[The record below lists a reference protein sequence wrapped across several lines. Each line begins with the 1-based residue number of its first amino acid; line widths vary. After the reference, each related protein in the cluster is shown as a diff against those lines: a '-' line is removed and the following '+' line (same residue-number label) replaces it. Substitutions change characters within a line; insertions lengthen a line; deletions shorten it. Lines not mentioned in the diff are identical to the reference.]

1 MGGQANNVTVA
12 IIGAGLSGMCAAI
25 KLKEAGFSNYKIY
38 EKADN
43 VGGTWRENTYPG
55 VACDVPSHLYS
66 FSFEPKLDWSK
77 VFSPGAEIQEYCEH
91 VARKHGLYEE
101 TEFGKELVSSR
112 YNADGW
118 DLEFADGSSARA
130 DFLISGIGGLHVPS
144 FPNIEG
150 QASFEG
156 ASFHSAKWDHDH
168 DLTGKHVAVIG
179 SAASALQLVPKIVE
193 KVASIDMYQRTANWV
208 LPREDTLYSEGR
220 KRWFKRLPFLAKLH
234 RLVIYLAYEARI
246 PMFRGSKFL
255 RRRAERMAT
264 KHLEAQVADPVLREK
279 LTPDYPLGCK
289 RILASDSFFPALQQ
303 PNVTVVTDG
312 IKKIIP
318 NGIEASDGT
327 VREADTIIYA
337 TGFKPFTML
346 EGQEITGVGGRT
358 MKNYLKDGI
367 RAHRTVMVPGFP
379 NYFMLMGP
387 NSGLGHNSIIII
399 IEAQVRYIINC
410 MQETIKRGAASIDAK
425 EAVSESFNADLQ
437 DQLKGTVWHG
447 HCNSWYQDDNGRIFT
462 LWPKG
467 TINFKQA
474 LRKLHPE
481 EFQFE

>member
-1 MGGQANNVTVA
+1 MQKQASDVTIA

-25 KLKEAGFSNYKIY
+25 KLQEAGFSNYRIY

-77 VFSPGAEIQEYCEH
+77 MFSPGGEIQEYCKD
-91 VARKHGLYEE
+91 VARKYGLYDH
-101 TEFGKELVSSR
+101 TEFGRELVSSA
-112 YNADGW
+112 YTNEGW
-118 DLEFADGSSARA
+118 DLTFADGSSTRA

-144 FPNIEG
+144 YPDIEG
-150 QASFEG
+150 QSSFAG
-156 ASFHSAKWDHDH
+156 ASFHSAKWDHNH
-168 DLTGKHVAVIG
+168 DLAGKRVAVIG
-179 SAASALQLVPKIVE
+179 SAASALQLVPKIAD

-208 LPREDTLYSEGR
+208 LPREDVSYGEGR
-220 KRWFKRLPFLAKLH
+220 KSWFKRLPFLAKLH
-234 RLVIYLAYEARI
+234 RLAIYITYEARI
-246 PMFRGSKFL
+246 PLFRGSKFL
-255 RRRAERMAT
+255 RSRAEKRAL
-264 KHLEAQVADPVLREK
+264 KHLKAQVADPDLRAK

-289 RILASDSFFPALQQ
+289 RILASDSFYPALQK
-303 PNVTVVTDG
+303 PNVSVVTDG
-312 IKKIIP
+312 IAKILP
-318 NGIEASDGT
+318 NGVETEDGKL
-327 VREADTIIYA
+327 READTIIYA

-346 EGQEITGVGGRT
+346 EGQVITGAHGRT
-358 MKNYLKDGI
+358 MQEYLKDGI

-399 IEAQVRYIINC
+399 IEAQVQYIINC
-410 MQETIKRGAASIDAK
+410 IEETLKRGAGSIDAK
-425 EAVSESFNADLQ
+425 EDVSEAFNRDLQ
-437 DQLKGTVWHG
+437 EQLKGTVWHG
-447 HCNSWYQDDNGRIFT
+447 QCSSWYQDDNGRIFT

-474 LRKLHPE
+474 LRRLHAE